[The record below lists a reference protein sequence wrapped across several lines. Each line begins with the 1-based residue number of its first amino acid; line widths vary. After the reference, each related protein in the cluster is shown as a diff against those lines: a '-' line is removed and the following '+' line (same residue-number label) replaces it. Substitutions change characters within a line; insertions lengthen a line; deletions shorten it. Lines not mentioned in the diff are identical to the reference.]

1 MIGHPESIGV
11 RLQDLTIQFGAEVM
25 RSIQRYN
32 ELLQRLAGG
41 ELDDTAARDA
51 YLLFLRDE
59 TERYF
64 RNVSDVSSGYYDAVL
79 ELASMYSPPFFEQAV
94 LKPRPRL
101 QAPSQPAAG
110 TIELRGAIGNEVVSE
125 FLVHNPNSRS
135 EEVTF
140 AVSEFTGPPG
150 IAPFRP
156 PLRLQPPR
164 FTLER
169 SESQVVRVFLPLAAG
184 LFVPN
189 QRYTAVLTVR
199 KRDPFDLAVHVT
211 AIAPGEDTR
220 G

>member
-1 MIGHPESIGV
+1 MITHPESIGG
-11 RLQDLTIQFGAEVM
+11 RLQSLTIQYGAEAL
-25 RSIQRYN
+25 RSMQRYN

-41 ELDDTAARDA
+41 ELDDAAARDA

-64 RNVSDVSSGYYDAVL
+64 RNVADVSSGYYDALL
-79 ELASMYSPPFFEQAV
+79 ELASMFSPPFFEHAV
-94 LKPRPRL
+94 LRPRPRFR
-101 QAPSQPAAG
+101 APSQPAAG
-110 TIELRGAIGNEVVSE
+110 TIELRGAMGDEVVSE
-125 FLVHNPNSRS
+125 FLVHNRNSRS

-140 AVSEFTGPPG
+140 ALSEFTGPPDV
-150 IAPFRP
+150 APFRP

-164 FTLER
+164 FTLES

-184 LFVPN
+184 LFAPN